1 MTVPKRGS
9 RGEAMD
15 ALEAMRRRRSV
26 RAYTGHAIPRED
38 LVAIVDAG
46 RMAASGYNRQPWVF
60 VVVTEPATI
69 ERFKV
74 VSSWIDQ
81 AAAVIA
87 VVVDDSAPFWHQ
99 DASAAVEN
107 MLIASTALGYGS
119 CWLEG
124 STARHEETLK
134 AVLGVPEDR
143 RLITLVAVGV
153 PAAWPENAKKPLDEV
168 LRWERYGAR

>member
-1 MTVPKRGS
+1 
-9 RGEAMD
+9 MD
-15 ALEAMRRRRSV
+15 ALTAIRRRRSV
-26 RAYTGHAIPRED
+26 RAYTGEPIPRED
-38 LVAIVDAG
+38 LVRIVDAG

-69 ERFKV
+69 EQFKV
-74 VSSWIDQ
+74 VSSWIDES
-81 AAAVIA
+81 AAVIA

-107 MLIASTALGYGS
+107 MLVAATALGYGS

-124 STARHEETLK
+124 STARHEGALK
-134 AVLGVPEDR
+134 ALLGVPDDR

-153 PAAWPENAKKPLDEV
+153 PAAWPEREKKPLDEV
-168 LRWERYGAR
+168 LCWERYGAQ